1 MRIFLPGHILTKAR
15 GPKAIVVDS
24 RHQATMDDLGGKDL
38 MWLADPATNDATLRR
53 FYLGVNEEHGD
64 RVIQEVR
71 SEPLRPDQWDAIVVM
86 PAYLKP
92 RNLFEGH
99 PEESYETTKFGR
111 LAPGE
116 QFISLPTPG
125 DNDGHGGFKGVH
137 NLMMKTT
144 ISGASGPNPYNYVAT
159 TTGLLGHNPDSM
171 DVIVVR

>member
-1 MRIFLPGHILTKAR
+1 
-15 GPKAIVVDS
+15 
-24 RHQATMDDLGGKDL
+24 
-38 MWLADPATNDATLRR
+38 
-53 FYLGVNEEHGD
+53 
-64 RVIQEVR
+64 
-71 SEPLRPDQWDAIVVM
+71 
-86 PAYLKP
+86 
-92 RNLFEGH
+92 
-99 PEESYETTKFGR
+99 
-111 LAPGE
+111 